1 MYKITTMRRFI
12 FLFSLTFL
20 SLYAF
25 SQSNYKAGVIAFY
38 NVENVFD
45 TINTEGVLDEEFT
58 PDGPN
63 MWTGKRYLEKL
74 DRLAMVISGI
84 GADEGIKGGPAILGV
99 SEIEN
104 RSVLE
109 DLAAHP
115 ILADADYRVIHFDSP
130 DRRGVDVGLLYQPRY
145 FEPLNAVSAEL
156 MLYNEDGSRI
166 YTRDQLLVSGNFDGE
181 PMHFI
186 VNHWP
191 SRRGGEKASRPLR
204 NEAARLTKSLVD
216 SLMAIDPDS
225 KIVVMG
231 DLNDDPVNQS
241 VRRILGAVDS
251 PERVREGGL
260 FNAMYPLFRKGV
272 GSLAYRDAWNL
283 FDQMI
288 ISEPLVRSSQ
298 DGYRFLAA
306 RVYNKEF
313 LTQQDG
319 QYRGYPFRT
328 YVGTT
333 YQGGYSDHFP
343 VYLILVKPL
352 NP

>member
-1 MYKITTMRRFI
+1 
-12 FLFSLTFL
+12 
-20 SLYAF
+20 
-25 SQSNYKAGVIAFY
+25 
-38 NVENVFD
+38 
-45 TINTEGVLDEEFT
+45 
-58 PDGPN
+58 
-63 MWTGKRYLEKL
+63 
-74 DRLAMVISGI
+74 
-84 GADEGIKGGPAILGV
+84 
-99 SEIEN
+99 
-104 RSVLE
+104 
-109 DLAAHP
+109 
-115 ILADADYRVIHFDSP
+115 
-130 DRRGVDVGLLYQPRY
+130 
-145 FEPLNAVSAEL
+145 
-156 MLYNEDGSRI
+156 
-166 YTRDQLLVSGNFDGE
+166 
-181 PMHFI
+181 MHFI